1 MKFWEDLPRSFFE
14 ILKSQYRRKI
24 INHQQEILKQR
35 EISK

>member
-14 ILKSQYRRKI
+14 ILKSQYQRKI
-24 INHQQEILKQR
+24 TNHQQEILKQQ